1 MGVYRPQVLVIAC
14 RTPRAAHATHVT
26 RQVDPADPS
35 AGRTSATPRGS
46 IRGNTYISGR
56 VMSTYWPMRVECDRP
71 PVARTWV
78 PFAARTRRHAPGSD
92 GFTLI
97 ELVIALSLS
106 AILFAGLAA
115 IMGTSLRTLSV
126 TRSRG
131 QANEIAAQGIEDLQR
146 FSFSSL
152 VLCNTPT
159 VPPGGT
165 VPSGFTAA
173 NTVLAVSCANAT
185 LESPCPAPATT
196 GLTGFPVPT
205 ANYTC
210 TRYGINFAV
219 SRYISWADATLTN
232 KRLAVVVDWTD
243 QVGRHEVSQQSSVR
257 APDQD
262 AIIGG
267 TPPSLTSV
275 STAPMT
281 VWVNSSGFLV
291 TSTGTPQSIAL
302 VANATGLLATDKVS
316 AYFLTEDPVSH
327 VLTTATLPLTSA
339 DGSTWTGS
347 IPGSGASGAPT
358 FPTAGGSQYIGFTG
372 IRQSDGKANSILSVP
387 AITFCNNPSAGNGAG
402 TCTINAGAP
411 TIPAVAVNPTSVP
424 LNPDGTLFVTATLT
438 VTATTT
444 NLYASTTASDSVI
457 AVVETLAGASQVV
470 LKPTCPLNG
479 TLSVCNTWKVTI
491 DSTMA
496 LRFAAGPQKIAV
508 IANQVASAP
517 YSTASALSGTVTF
530 S

>member
-1 MGVYRPQVLVIAC
+1 MGGYRPQVLVIAG

-26 RQVDPADPS
+26 PS
-35 AGRTSATPRGS
+35 GS
-46 IRGNTYISGR
+46 VRGNTYISGR

-71 PVARTWV
+71 PVARTWA

-146 FSFSSL
+146 FSFSTL

-165 VPSGFTAA
+165 VPTGFTAA

-219 SRYISWADATLTN
+219 SRYISWADATQTN

-243 QVGRHEVSQQSSVR
+243 QIGRHEVSQQSSVR
-257 APDQD
+257 APDQA

-267 TPPSLTSV
+267 TPPSVTSV
-275 STAPMT
+275 STAPMM

-302 VANATGLLATDKVS
+302 VASTSGLLATDKVS

-347 IPGSGASGAPT
+347 IPGWGASGAPT
-358 FPTAGGSQYIGFTG
+358 FPTAGGTQYIGFTA
-372 IRQSDGKANSILSVP
+372 IRQSDGKANSIIKVP
-387 AITFCNNPSAGNGAG
+387 AITFCNNPSAANTGGA
-402 TCTINAGAP
+402 CTFAAGVP
-411 TIPAVAVNPTSVP
+411 SISTPVAVSPTSVP

-438 VTATTT
+438 ITATTS
-444 NLYASTTASDSVI
+444 NVYASTTASDSVI
-457 AVVETLAGASQVV
+457 AVVETQAGASQVV
-470 LKPTCPLNG
+470 LKPTCSLTG
-479 TLSVCNTWKVTI
+479 TLTACNTWKVTI

-517 YSTASALSGTVTF
+517 YSTASGISADVTF

>member
-1 MGVYRPQVLVIAC
+1 
-14 RTPRAAHATHVT
+14 
-26 RQVDPADPS
+26 
-35 AGRTSATPRGS
+35 
-46 IRGNTYISGR
+46 
-56 VMSTYWPMRVECDRP
+56 MSTYWPMRVECDRP
-71 PVARTWV
+71 PVARTWA
-78 PFAARTRRHAPGSD
+78 PFVARTRRHAPDSD

-165 VPSGFTAA
+165 VPSGFTGLT
-173 NTVLAVSCANAT
+173 TVLAASCANAT
-185 LESPCPAPATT
+185 LESPCPTPTTT
-196 GLTGFPVPT
+196 GLTGFPVPS

-210 TRYGINFAV
+210 RRYGIDFQV
-219 SRYISWADATLTN
+219 SRYVSWADSTQTI
-232 KRLAVVVDWTD
+232 KRLAVVVDWVD

-267 TPPSLTSV
+267 TPPSVTSV
-275 STAPMT
+275 STAPLT
-281 VWVNSSGFLV
+281 VWVNTSGFLV
-291 TSTGTPQSIAL
+291 TSTGSPQSIAL

-327 VLTTATLPLTSA
+327 VLTTATRALTSA

-347 IPGSGASGAPT
+347 IPNSGDTINDPT
-358 FPTAGGSQYIGFTG
+358 FPTAGGTQYIGFTA
-372 IRQSDGKANSILSVP
+372 IRKSDGKANSILSVP
-387 AITFCNNPSAGNGAG
+387 AITFCNNPSAANTGG
-402 TCTINAGAP
+402 TCTIAAGAP
-411 TIPAVAVNPTSVP
+411 SIPSVAVSPTSVP

-438 VTATTT
+438 ITATTT

-457 AVVETLAGASQVV
+457 AVVETQAGASQVV
-470 LKPTCPLNG
+470 LKPTCALNG
-479 TLSVCNTWKVTI
+479 TLTACNTWKVTI

-508 IANQVASAP
+508 IANQVATAP
-517 YSTASALSGTVTF
+517 YSTASAISGTVTF

>member
-1 MGVYRPQVLVIAC
+1 MGVYRPQVRVIAG
-14 RTPRAAHATHVT
+14 RTPRAAHAMHVT
-26 RQVDPADPS
+26 RHIDPGDPP

-46 IRGNTYISGR
+46 VRGNTYISGR

-71 PVARTWV
+71 PVARTWA

-196 GLTGFPVPT
+196 GLTGLPVPA

-219 SRYISWADATLTN
+219 SRYISWADTTLKTN

-243 QVGRHEVSQQSSVR
+243 QVGQHEVSQQRCVR
-257 APDQD
+257 APDND
-262 AIIGG
+262 
-267 TPPSLTSV
+267 
-275 STAPMT
+275 
-281 VWVNSSGFLV
+281 
-291 TSTGTPQSIAL
+291 
-302 VANATGLLATDKVS
+302 
-316 AYFLTEDPVSH
+316 E
-327 VLTTATLPLTSA
+327 
-339 DGSTWTGS
+339 
-347 IPGSGASGAPT
+347 
-358 FPTAGGSQYIGFTG
+358 
-372 IRQSDGKANSILSVP
+372 
-387 AITFCNNPSAGNGAG
+387 
-402 TCTINAGAP
+402 
-411 TIPAVAVNPTSVP
+411 
-424 LNPDGTLFVTATLT
+424 
-438 VTATTT
+438 
-444 NLYASTTASDSVI
+444 
-457 AVVETLAGASQVV
+457 
-470 LKPTCPLNG
+470 
-479 TLSVCNTWKVTI
+479 
-491 DSTMA
+491 
-496 LRFAAGPQKIAV
+496 
-508 IANQVASAP
+508 
-517 YSTASALSGTVTF
+517 
-530 S
+530 

>member
-1 MGVYRPQVLVIAC
+1 
-14 RTPRAAHATHVT
+14 
-26 RQVDPADPS
+26 
-35 AGRTSATPRGS
+35 
-46 IRGNTYISGR
+46 
-56 VMSTYWPMRVECDRP
+56 MRVECDRP
-71 PVARTWV
+71 PVARWA
-78 PFAARTRRHAPGSD
+78 PFAARTRRRAPDSD

-115 IMGTSLRTLSV
+115 VMGTSLRTLSV

-146 FSFSSL
+146 FNFSSL

-159 VPPGGT
+159 VPSGGT
-165 VPSGFTAA
+165 VPSGFSGLT
-173 NTVLAVSCANAT
+173 TVLAASCANAT

-196 GLTGFPVPT
+196 GLTGYPVPN

-210 TRYGINFAV
+210 TRFGINYAV
-219 SRYISWADATLTN
+219 SRYVSWADASLTI
-232 KRLAVVVDWTD
+232 KRLAVVVDWVD
-243 QVGRHEVSQQSSVR
+243 QVGQHEVSQQSSVR
-257 APDQD
+257 APDQA

-267 TPPSLTSV
+267 TPPSVTSV

-291 TSTGTPQSIAL
+291 TSTGASQNLSL
-302 VANATGLLATDKVS
+302 VANTAGLVSTDKVS

-327 VLTTATLPLTSA
+327 VQTTATVPLTSA
-339 DGSTWTGS
+339 NGSTWTGS

-358 FPTAGGSQYIGFTG
+358 FPTAGGTQYIGFTA
-372 IRQSDGKANSILSVP
+372 IRISDGKANSLLSVP
-387 AITFCNNPSAGNGAG
+387 AITFCNNPSAGNTGGA
-402 TCTINAGAP
+402 CTTAVGSP
-411 TIPAVAVNPTSVP
+411 SIPSVTVNPTSVP

-438 VTATTT
+438 ISAITTG
-444 NLYASTTASDSVI
+444 LAASTTNADSVI
-457 AVVETLAGASQVV
+457 AVVETQAGASQVL
-470 LKPTCPLNG
+470 LKPTCSLNA
-479 TLSVCNTWKVTI
+479 TLNPCNTWRITI

-496 LRFAAGPQKIAV
+496 FRFASGPQNIAV

-517 YSTASALSGTVTF
+517 YSTASAISSAVTF

>member
-1 MGVYRPQVLVIAC
+1 M
-14 RTPRAAHATHVT
+14 
-26 RQVDPADPS
+26 
-35 AGRTSATPRGS
+35 
-46 IRGNTYISGR
+46 
-56 VMSTYWPMRVECDRP
+56 
-71 PVARTWV
+71 
-78 PFAARTRRHAPGSD
+78 ARTRRHAPDSD

-185 LESPCPAPATT
+185 LESPCPTPTTT
-196 GLTGFPVPT
+196 GLTGFPVPS

-210 TRYGINFAV
+210 TRYGIGFAV

-267 TPPSLTSV
+267 TPPSVTSV
-275 STAPMT
+275 STAPGM

-291 TSTGTPQSIAL
+291 TSTGAPQNIAL
-302 VANATGLLATDKVS
+302 GANTSGLLAGDKVN
-316 AYFLTEDPVSH
+316 AYFLTEDPLPPH
-327 VLTTATLPLTSA
+327 VMTTATVQLTSA

-347 IPGSGASGAPT
+347 IPSGAPFT
-358 FPTAGGSQYIGFTG
+358 FPTAGGTQYIGFTA

-387 AITFCNNPSAGNGAG
+387 AITFCNNPAPGNTGPPTCTMSAGVPSIS
-402 TCTINAGAP
+402 TP
-411 TIPAVAVNPTSVP
+411 VAVSPTSVP
-424 LNPDGTLFVTATLT
+424 LNPDGTLFVGATLT
-438 VTATTT
+438 ITATTS
-444 NLYASTTASDSVI
+444 NVYASTTASDSVI
-457 AVVETLAGASQVV
+457 AVVETQAGASQVV
-470 LKPTCPLNG
+470 LKPTCSLTS
-479 TLSVCNTWKVTI
+479 TLTACNTWKVTI